1 MASKNGV
8 RFSRAEHLLHSKR
21 VHTNRYNDP
30 INLISPNNM
39 MNNLLLTV
47 TILAACLATNDAFV
61 PSAHPIHSL
70 QVQVKTA
77 FASSAADRSYLYKEE
92 PTDLE
97 REVLKEEHDPKHS
110 SFHVEKGPLSI
121 DDKND
126 PVHSIHHHLVDVD
139 HGKIHDLELRAQH
152 AWTPVNVH
160 EMDVDGFSAAAA
172 LFGVFTFILLL
183 VWFAS
188 H

>member
-1 MASKNGV
+1 M
-8 RFSRAEHLLHSKR
+8 
-21 VHTNRYNDP
+21 TY
-30 INLISPNNM
+30 
-39 MNNLLLTV
+39 NLLLTA
-47 TILAACLATNDAFV
+47 TFLAAFLATNDAFAFV
-61 PSAHPIHSL
+61 PSAHPIHHSL
-70 QVQVKTA
+70 HVKVNTA
-77 FASSAADRSYLYKEE
+77 LASSAANERIHLYKQE

-97 REVLKEEHDPKHS
+97 RDVMKQEHDPKHS

-126 PVHSIHHHLVDVD
+126 PVHSIHHHLVTLD
-139 HGKIHDLELRAQH
+139 HAKIDDLELRAQR

-172 LFGVFTFILLL
+172 LFGVFAFILLL
-183 VWFAS
+183 VGFAA